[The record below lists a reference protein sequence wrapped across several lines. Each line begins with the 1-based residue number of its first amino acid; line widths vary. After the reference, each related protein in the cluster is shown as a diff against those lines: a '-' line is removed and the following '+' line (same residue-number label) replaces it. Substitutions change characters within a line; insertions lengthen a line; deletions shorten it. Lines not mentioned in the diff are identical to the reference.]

1 MDYSEII
8 SLIFSSFSMIFSIFT
23 HIRYS
28 KCCNCMEIEM
38 KDSENF
44 KNHETHG
51 RDEDIK
57 IESCYEEEINF
68 QEIKISEDI

>member
-23 HIRYS
+23 HIKYS

-38 KDSENF
+38 KDS
-44 KNHETHG
+44 KK
-51 RDEDIK
+51 DDIK
-57 IESCYEEEINF
+57 IESSYEEEINF
-68 QEIKISEDI
+68 REIKFSDDI